1 MLKRPYSGDL
11 VSLTVWVVSS
21 SLLSLLVLGAMLVNR
36 VLVEFSY
43 CILYT
48 NSFITHT
55 HTYTFSGSKSRPTLN
70 VDHENGHSLTD
81 VNPIT
86 HLEDPEKEKEKE
98 CQWVLP
104 PGGKLTV
111 PNSAWASADFRM
123 AFQKLNGSAGLRR
136 TCASDMLKMHRVY
149 QVHIYVFKF

>member
-1 MLKRPYSGDL
+1 MVR
-11 VSLTVWVVSS
+11 S

-36 VLVEFSY
+36 VPVEFSY

-48 NSFITHT
+48 NSITSTHT
-55 HTYTFSGSKSRPTLN
+55 HTFSGSKSRPTLN

-86 HLEDPEKEKEKE
+86 HLEDPEKENEKE

-111 PNSAWASADFRM
+111 QNSA
-123 AFQKLNGSAGLRR
+123 
-136 TCASDMLKMHRVY
+136 
-149 QVHIYVFKF
+149 